1 MKNLKNKKYYIVN
14 SLFVLIFISFQLF
27 HENTPHKLRNKT
39 KAGILY
45 TNGAPTGKTGA
56 PGENNCTQCHSGS
69 VNDGS
74 LFSNLSFSG
83 VNEYSPG
90 TTYNLTLNIQNGA
103 VKNGFQ
109 LVALDSATASN
120 AGTLIVTDAIKTQL
134 SNGSGRTYL
143 NHRNSGTIFSSW
155 SFDWTAPSTNVG
167 PVTFYYA
174 YNVTNNAWNTA
185 GDQIYLANF
194 TVYPSSCG
202 SFSSSIQTTDVT
214 CYGERDGVVSITP
227 SGGAQPYSYSWNNG
241 LTSSYVDTLGSGT
254 YSIVVS
260 DANGCS
266 DTLTATINEPP
277 LLSNTNTVNHV
288 TCFGGIDGAIYPNV
302 TGGVPPYIYIWS
314 NGVPFVNNVGIPA
327 FTYFLL
333 VFDSNGCMDSSAVQV
348 TQPPLLN
355 SVDTVVSCGPFTW
368 INGQTYYSSTTLATH
383 SLTAFNGCDSIV
395 ALDLTINDID
405 LTVTNN
411 SPNLFSNQSNA
422 QYQWLDCDNS
432 FSTLVGQTN
441 QNFNATSN
449 GNYAVQ
455 ISYNNCVDTTS
466 CIAVNNVALCQD
478 CVNEVQIYPNP
489 VGDEL
494 NITQLSPNE
503 KVEIFIYDLSGRK
516 VLTPP
521 TTQRLNLSDL
531 KPGKYVLKLNSS
543 RLNKSFL
550 ITKL

>member
-1 MKNLKNKKYYIVN
+1 MKDLKNKKYYIVN
-14 SLFVLIFISFQLF
+14 SLFVLTFIGFQLF
-27 HENTPHKLRNKT
+27 YDSNPHKITNKT
-39 KAGILY
+39 QAGMLY

-56 PGENNCTQCHSGS
+56 PGENDCTQCHSGS

-74 LFSNLSFSG
+74 LVSNLSFSG

-90 TTYNLTLNIQNGA
+90 STYNLTLNIQNGA
-103 VKNGFQ
+103 AKNGFQ

-134 SNGSGRTYL
+134 SSGSGRTYL

-174 YNVTNNAWNTA
+174 YNVTNNAWNTG

-202 SFSSSIQTTDVT
+202 NFSSSIQTTDVT
-214 CYGERDGVVSITP
+214 CYGDRNGVVSITP
-227 SGGAQPYSYSWNNG
+227 SGGAPPYSYSWDNG
-241 LTSSYVDTLGSGT
+241 LTSSYVDTLGGGT
-254 YSIVVS
+254 YSIVVI

-288 TCFGGIDGAIYPNV
+288 SCFGGVDGAIYPNV
-302 TGGVPPYIYIWS
+302 TGGIPPYTYIWS
-314 NGVPFVNNVGIPA
+314 NGVPFADNVGIPA
-327 FTYFLL
+327 STYFLL
-333 VFDSNGCMDSSAVQV
+333 VFDAIGCMDSSAIQV
-348 TQPPLLN
+348 TQPSLIT
-355 SVDTVVSCGPFTW
+355 SVDTVVNCGPFTW
-368 INGQTYYSSTTLATH
+368 IDGQTYYSSTNLATH
-383 SLTAFNGCDSIV
+383 SLFASNGCDSIV
-395 ALDLTINDID
+395 ALDLTVNDID
-405 LTVTNN
+405 LTLTNN
-411 SPNLFSNQSNA
+411 SPNLLSNQSNA

-432 FSTLVGQTN
+432 YSALSGQTN
-441 QNFNATSN
+441 QNFTATSN

-478 CVNEVQIYPNP
+478 CEEEVTYYPNP
-489 VGDEL
+489 VIDFL
-494 NITQLSPNE
+494 HIKNIQKQNDFNIQVL
-503 KVEIFIYDLSGRK
+503 DLSSK
-516 VLTPP
+516 ILVTSKDPKLDLTSLA
-521 TTQRLNLSDL
+521 TGVYIVKIYNNSKEL
-531 KPGKYVLKLNSS
+531 KFKILKD
-543 RLNKSFL
+543 
-550 ITKL
+550 

>member
-1 MKNLKNKKYYIVN
+1 MKDLKNKKYYIVN
-14 SLFVLIFISFQLF
+14 SLFVLIFIGFQLF
-27 HENTPHKLRNKT
+27 YDSNPHKITNKIQ
-39 KAGILY
+39 AGMLY

-56 PGENNCTQCHSGS
+56 PGENDCTQCHSGS

-74 LFSNLSFSG
+74 LVSNLSFSG

-90 TTYNLTLNIQNGA
+90 STYNLTLNIQNGA
-103 VKNGFQ
+103 AKNGFQ

-134 SNGSGRTYL
+134 SSGSGRTYL

-174 YNVTNNAWNTA
+174 YNVTNNAWNTG

-202 SFSSSIQTTDVT
+202 NFSSSIQTTDVT
-214 CYGERDGVVSITP
+214 CYGDRNGVVSITP
-227 SGGAQPYSYSWNNG
+227 NGGAPPYSYSWNNG

-288 TCFGGIDGAIYPNV
+288 TCFGGVDGAIYPNV
-302 TGGVPPYIYIWS
+302 TGGIPPYTYIWS
-314 NGVPFVNNVGIPA
+314 NGVPFADNVGIPA
-327 FTYFLL
+327 STYFLL
-333 VFDSNGCMDSSAVQV
+333 VFDAIGCMDSSAIQV
-348 TQPPLLN
+348 TQPSLIT
-355 SVDTVVSCGPFTW
+355 SVDTVVNCGPFTW
-368 INGQTYYSSTTLATH
+368 IDGQTYYSSTNLATH
-383 SLTAFNGCDSIV
+383 SLFASNGCDSIV
-395 ALDLTINDID
+395 ALDLTVNDID
-405 LTVTNN
+405 LTLTNN
-411 SPNLFSNQSNA
+411 SPNLLSNQSNA

-432 FSTLVGQTN
+432 YSALSGQTN
-441 QNFNATSN
+441 QNFTATSN

-478 CVNEVQIYPNP
+478 CEEEVTYYPNP
-489 VGDEL
+489 VIDFL
-494 NITQLSPNE
+494 HIKNIQKQNDFNIQVL
-503 KVEIFIYDLSGRK
+503 DLSSKILVTSKDPKLDLTSLATGVYIVKIYNNSK
-516 VLTPP
+516 VLKFKI
-521 TTQRLNLSDL
+521 L
-531 KPGKYVLKLNSS
+531 KD
-543 RLNKSFL
+543 
-550 ITKL
+550 